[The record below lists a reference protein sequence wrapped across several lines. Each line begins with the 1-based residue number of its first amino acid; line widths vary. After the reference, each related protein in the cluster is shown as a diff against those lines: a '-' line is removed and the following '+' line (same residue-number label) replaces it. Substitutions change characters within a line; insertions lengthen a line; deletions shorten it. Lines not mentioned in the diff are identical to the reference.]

1 MMCCFDI
8 YSKYASVISLKDKN
22 GITITNPF
30 QKTLDL
36 SNCNTNKTWKDERSE
51 FYKRSVITW
60 FQDYDTKSCSAHNEG
75 KSVFA
80 ETENLN
86 WSLLM

>member
-36 SNCNTNKTWKDERSE
+36 SNCNTNKT
-51 FYKRSVITW
+51 
-60 FQDYDTKSCSAHNEG
+60 
-75 KSVFA
+75 
-80 ETENLN
+80 
-86 WSLLM
+86 